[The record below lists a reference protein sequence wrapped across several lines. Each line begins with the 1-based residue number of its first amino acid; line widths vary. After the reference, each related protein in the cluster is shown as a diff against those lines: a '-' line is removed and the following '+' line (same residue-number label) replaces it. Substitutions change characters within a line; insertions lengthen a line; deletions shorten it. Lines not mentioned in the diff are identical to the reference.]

1 MAMLSPGIQT
11 KETQLQYN
19 VTENSTGTAALVGK
33 FRWGPAFTI
42 EQVVNENDLVQKFG
56 SPDELSAQQFFSA
69 QNFLLDGNDLRLVR
83 ILDKSLAKNSSALVN
98 KTTYTIQNA
107 GVGYQIGDTVEVLY
121 ESEVIVDNGYITL
134 VNQDG
139 AIKKIFVPS
148 EKIIKHKNKL
158 SLNEFDPVKWSIRVT
173 SKSGG
178 TNAVINT
185 VGINQTSQ
193 ILVAN
198 EFEFD
203 TLRHSEIVDAHNNH
217 DIPVVVAKY
226 AGEIGNDLI
235 VHIINKEKYESAV
248 NGIVKLNAFPSGKT
262 YYVNVKS
269 AVAFGPENKDQFI
282 YVVQKGDSIVESRV
296 LSVNETDKDQYG
308 NNIFA
313 ELFFRNNNSDFIYML
328 TQNINNFTGQLELA
342 GGVSGNE
349 SKEAAPWMT
358 GWDLFEDKENIEIDL
373 LIAGAVAT
381 EGTKI
386 AQTVQKYVQALADSR
401 MDCLAIID
409 TPVELIVNKQ
419 VGEATDNI
427 IEWRTGRKI
436 GHNDQIV
443 EHNMNINS
451 TYQIII
457 GNAKYQYDKY
467 NGVNRWV
474 PLSGDIAGLCVRTDN
489 VGYPWMSPAG
499 FKRGTLKNVIKL
511 AIETREAH
519 RDRMYIEGIN
529 PVCGFAQSGFVL
541 YGDKTATTIASPFD
555 RINVRRLFNMLKR
568 NIGKMARAVLFET
581 NDDFTRYSFRTE
593 SNGYLDQIKDRGGVY
608 DFIVQCDESNNTPQV
623 IDQNSFVASF
633 WLQPAR
639 SINFIQLNFI
649 ATATGVDFQEIMGIA
664 KV

>member
-1 MAMLSPGIQT
+1 
-11 KETQLQYN
+11 
-19 VTENSTGTAALVGK
+19 
-33 FRWGPAFTI
+33 
-42 EQVVNENDLVQKFG
+42 
-56 SPDELSAQQFFSA
+56 
-69 QNFLLDGNDLRLVR
+69 
-83 ILDKSLAKNSSALVN
+83 
-98 KTTYTIQNA
+98 
-107 GVGYQIGDTVEVLY
+107 
-121 ESEVIVDNGYITL
+121 
-134 VNQDG
+134 
-139 AIKKIFVPS
+139 
-148 EKIIKHKNKL
+148 
-158 SLNEFDPVKWSIRVT
+158 
-173 SKSGG
+173 
-178 TNAVINT
+178 
-185 VGINQTSQ
+185 
-193 ILVAN
+193 
-198 EFEFD
+198 
-203 TLRHSEIVDAHNNH
+203 
-217 DIPVVVAKY
+217 
-226 AGEIGNDLI
+226 
-235 VHIINKEKYESAV
+235 
-248 NGIVKLNAFPSGKT
+248 
-262 YYVNVKS
+262 
-269 AVAFGPENKDQFI
+269 
-282 YVVQKGDSIVESRV
+282 
-296 LSVNETDKDQYG
+296 
-308 NNIFA
+308 
-313 ELFFRNNNSDFIYML
+313 
-328 TQNINNFTGQLELA
+328 
-342 GGVSGNE
+342 
-349 SKEAAPWMT
+349 
-358 GWDLFEDKENIEIDL
+358 
-373 LIAGAVAT
+373 
-381 EGTKI
+381 
-386 AQTVQKYVQALADSR
+386 

-451 TYQIII
+451 TYSIII

-511 AIETREAH
+511 AIEAREAH

-568 NIGKMARAVLFET
+568 NIGKMSRAVLFET

-608 DFIVQCDESNNTPQV
+608 DFIVHCDESNNTPQV

-639 SINFIQLNFI
+639 QINFIQLNFI

-664 KV
+664 KI